1 MGKKK
6 SKKKKEKDH
15 SESEEKEGEE
25 QENDATKPLV
35 PYEVAD
41 EGKST
46 PEESKSKTP
55 DALDSSKFINSFG
68 EVKFEEPK
76 SKPMLPTLVFN
87 EKTVELAPKDIAS
100 PPDSV
105 PPKEEKS
112 TPPQTSLPEVVMK
125 PEEKT
130 PLVKDCDK
138 VDEIPSSK
146 WDLDD
151 TTEAYEEPD
160 NPLVRSDV
168 SPGFARDLDLL
179 KAQLGGEQEFPSLS
193 KQEGGGPENVLR
205 RALANMEKD
214 NVDKDKR
221 RNSLEGSEV
230 GENAEVPLKK
240 KKRKSV
246 SDEDTSGEEKVKSKK
261 KSKNKKKK
269 GLE

>member
-1 MGKKK
+1 MGQESCIKEETEDGDDQEVKGIKKEKKAKKSKKKNKKKDKDSDSEEDCDKENKKRKKK

-179 KAQLGGEQEFPSLS
+179 KAQLGGEQEFHSIS
-193 KQEGGGPENVLR
+193 KQDGGPENVLR
-205 RALANMEKD
+205 R
-214 NVDKDKR
+214 
-221 RNSLEGSEV
+221 
-230 GENAEVPLKK
+230 
-240 KKRKSV
+240 
-246 SDEDTSGEEKVKSKK
+246 
-261 KSKNKKKK
+261 
-269 GLE
+269 